1 MKPRLLFF
9 VEAFGGGIL
18 SYVQSL
24 TNNLTN
30 DFDIYIAY
38 GIREQTPSK
47 DKLVDMLNDSIRL
60 IEVENFT
67 REINPVKDLK
77 ALKEMNSIIKDI
89 SPDTI
94 HLHSSKAG
102 VLGRI
107 TIVKNKNIKYFYTPH
122 GYSFLMH
129 GRSKLKNYIYF
140 LIEKILGYSNCE
152 TIACSY
158 GEFKESQKVTRK
170 SQYINN
176 SVNTKEI
183 DSIVSQL
190 TSTQKSG
197 VYTVG
202 RIDTQKNPE
211 EFNELAKRLPNIDFT
226 WIGDG
231 PKRSILDAPNINI
244 TGWLDREQVLRTAM
258 KKNIFILT
266 SLWEGLPIAL
276 LEAMYTDHLCIVSDV
291 VGNRDVITKEHNNG
305 NVYLNLDE
313 LVNLVKKNNENID
326 SDKVNNAKSDIEA
339 NYSIDNMTSK
349 YKRIYMIGD

>member
-1 MKPRLLFF
+1 
-9 VEAFGGGIL
+9 
-18 SYVQSL
+18 
-24 TNNLTN
+24 
-30 DFDIYIAY
+30 
-38 GIREQTPSK
+38 
-47 DKLVDMLNDSIRL
+47 
-60 IEVENFT
+60 
-67 REINPVKDLK
+67 
-77 ALKEMNSIIKDI
+77 
-89 SPDTI
+89 
-94 HLHSSKAG
+94 
-102 VLGRI
+102 
-107 TIVKNKNIKYFYTPH
+107 
-122 GYSFLMH
+122 MH